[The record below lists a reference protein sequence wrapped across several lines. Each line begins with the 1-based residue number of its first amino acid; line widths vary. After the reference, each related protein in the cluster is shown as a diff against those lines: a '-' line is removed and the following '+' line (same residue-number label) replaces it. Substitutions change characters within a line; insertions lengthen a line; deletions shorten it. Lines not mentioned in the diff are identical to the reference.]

1 MGPGLFETKKPI
13 SKYEEKRQAR
23 IDRLR
28 ARAEKKRAFA
38 SENDLSL
45 YGEAKSGI
53 PLGQPILVGHHSE
66 RRHRKHLE
74 RIENKV
80 RKGFEAAE
88 YADRLEQR
96 ADAAENRTAIDSDNP
111 EALKLIDEK
120 IVRLQE
126 SVDYSKKINKLF
138 SRYGLK
144 NDIFQAIEHF
154 KTLGDTDSKYIVK
167 YLSSMTHCY
176 SCKELRMFTLSTSNT
191 TAEIRRLKKRREGLK
206 VVQSGFESFKVN
218 GISVE
223 LVDGQVQVEFGF
235 KPDEETRQKLKRSP
249 LALKWSSY
257 SKRWVRKHTEAT
269 AGRYFKSELIKVLE
283 SAKLF

>member
-1 MGPGLFETKKPI
+1 MGPGLFETKKPT

-111 EALKLIDEK
+111 EALKLIDER
-120 IVRLQE
+120 IL
-126 SVDYSKKINKLF
+126 KLEKT
-138 SRYGLK
+138 RDDLK
-144 NDIFQAIEHF
+144 ASGKYETWQLTN
-154 KTLGDTDSKYIVK
+154 LG
-167 YLSSMTHCY
+167 
-176 SCKELRMFTLSTSNT
+176 
-191 TAEIRRLKKRREGLK
+191 AEIRRLKKRREGLK
-206 VVQSGFESFKVN
+206 VVQSGFESFEVN

-235 KPDEETRQKLKRSP
+235 KPDEETRQKMKRSP
-249 LALKWSSY
+249 LVLKWSSY
-257 SKRWVRKHTEAT
+257 LKRWVRKHTEAT

-283 SAKLF
+283 SAKP